1 MTDLINI
8 KGVKNILVTRTD
20 RLGDVILTLPLISEV
35 KRIFTDSRVLF
46 LVRRYVSD
54 IVSNY
59 ESIDELIFE
68 EDIPGL
74 LKKYKFFKEKK
85 IDLIIN
91 VKPEF
96 SLALIF
102 FLLRI
107 KYRIG
112 TGYRWYSFLYN
123 RKVYEHRKTS
133 DKHESDYNLG
143 LLKYFIDEVKSEK
156 KFYFRYTDEE
166 RRILYEKLSDYNLS
180 FNHNYIIVHP
190 GSGGSAKDLPLEKFT
205 GYVNNFLDEYED
217 YKVVF
222 TGLENEKE
230 VIEKIEKNIKK
241 NKSSGIKNL
250 AGKLNLRELMIL
262 IDNSKLFVSNSTGPI
277 HIAGGL
283 NKNIIGF
290 YPNEKPMNETRWRPL
305 GDNVTIIKPLIV
317 SDDMSSIEVNEIMK
331 ATRNILK

>member
-1 MTDLINI
+1 MTDLIN
-8 KGVKNILVTRTD
+8 KKEVKNILVTRTD

-35 KRIFTDSRVLF
+35 KNIFADSHVLF
-46 LVRRYVSD
+46 LVKRYVSD
-54 IVSNY
+54 IVNNY
-59 ESIDELIFE
+59 ESIDELVFE
-68 EDIPGL
+68 EDIPGF
-74 LKKYKFFKEKK
+74 LKKYKFFKKKK
-85 IDLIIN
+85 IDLVIN

-143 LLKYFIDEVKSEK
+143 LLKYFIEEVKSEK
-156 KFYFRYTDEE
+156 KFYFRYSDEE
-166 RRILYEKLSDYNLS
+166 RRILNEKLSEYKFSLNDD
-180 FNHNYIIVHP
+180 YIIIHP
-190 GSGGSAKDLPLEKFT
+190 GSGGSAKDLPLEKIT
-205 GYVNNFLDEYED
+205 DYINIFLDEYEN

-230 VIEKIEKNIKK
+230 IVEKIVRDMT
-241 NKSSGIKNL
+241 KSKSTGINNL

-262 IDNSKLFVSNSTGPI
+262 IDSSKLFVSNSTGPI

-305 GDNVTIIKPLIV
+305 GDYVTIVKPFNV

-331 ATRNILK
+331 ATRNILN